1 MYAEFYRLN
10 ELPFQLAPNARF
22 FFESQVHS
30 RALSYVTYGLHKGEG
45 FIVVTGE
52 VGAGKTILVDRLL
65 STLDGTEYKVS
76 QIATTN
82 LTPDDLL
89 YLIAKGFGVSV
100 EDASKAVLLE
110 RLESTLKE
118 SHRTGVRSLVIV
130 DEVQNLP
137 LPALEELRM
146 LSNFQVDNNPL
157 LQILLV
163 GQTQFRNMLER
174 EELEQLR
181 QRVVAT
187 YRLKPLASDEV
198 QNYVEHRLACA
209 GWADDPRIDPEIYEL
224 IYRAS
229 GGLPRRINILLDRLL
244 LFGCL
249 EEAHEIGPAYAE
261 QVISE
266 LQDEGLFP
274 TMRTAAG

>member
-1 MYAEFYRLN
+1 MYAEFYGLN

-22 FFESQVHS
+22 FFDSQVHS

-65 STLDGTEYKVS
+65 SSLDGTEYKVS
-76 QIATTN
+76 QIATTH
-82 LTPDDLL
+82 LSPDDLI
-89 YLIAKGFGVSV
+89 YLIAKGFGIPV
-100 EDASKAVLLE
+100 EGASKAELLG
-110 RLESTLKE
+110 RLEATLDE
-118 SHRTGVRSLVIV
+118 LRRTGVRSLIVV
-130 DEVQNLP
+130 DEVQNMP

-146 LSNFQVDNNPL
+146 LSNFQVESHPL

-163 GQTQFRNMLER
+163 GQTQFRNMLGR
-174 EELEQLR
+174 EDLEQLR

-187 YRLKPLASDEV
+187 YRLKPLASDEI
-198 QNYVEHRLACA
+198 QDYVEHRLTCA
-209 GWADDPRIDPEIYEL
+209 GWTGDPRIDRDTYDL

-229 GGLPRRINILLDRLL
+229 GGLPRRINVLLDRLL
-244 LFGCL
+244 LFGFL
-249 EEAHEIGPAYAE
+249 EEAHDIGPAAAE
-261 QVISE
+261 QVIAE

-274 TMRTAAG
+274 AMRTAAG